1 MEKKHLLKLSI
12 PSWSGQSRYRR
23 LIPQCAAGYIHSQ
36 CAECEKLKAFLVR
49 SGTSQG
55 GYDRLSWS
63 LVYIGIE
70 M

>member
-12 PSWSGQSRYRR
+12 PSWSGQNRYQR

-36 CAECEKLKAFLVR
+36 CTECEKLKAFLVR

-55 GYDRLSWS
+55 G
-63 LVYIGIE
+63 
-70 M
+70 